1 MDKSEYR
8 TKIDEMREFIEVGRG
23 EEALETANAI
33 NWRKV
38 HNVNSLVSGSEI
50 YEACGK
56 YEEARDLLLLAHERS
71 PIGRNIIYNL
81 SMICLKLD
89 DLEGAESYCKQ
100 YVEIAPHDS
109 KKYLLRYHIA
119 VKKGADVT
127 VIIKILEQLKEA
139 DFTEEWG
146 YELAYLYHK
155 TGQKEKCVDVCNEII
170 LWFGEGVYVEH
181 ALELKLLYQP
191 LDKAQEEKYRHIQ
204 QRKDGITE
212 ISAGDTLLSGEIISK
227 TITIPSVELP
237 PERFNT
243 INLQAE
249 IKKSIDEIMNA
260 TEAGAVTEN
269 IQAIKSIAN
278 EVPYLRLSEAEIAK
292 VEQEAE
298 EEIKAMPK
306 DDTSINDR
314 YKSYLEEEYDGQISF
329 LVPANGVA
337 VEEEQVQGQMTI
349 DDIMEEWAKMARA
362 AEAALEE
369 ARVQELQEVKARALK
384 EANQVLSKLEEV
396 MSAEEPMAAM
406 VMENAKKDDYE
417 QTLKQMVDTE
427 VVETVKSQF
436 NIPKLDADGNED
448 GQVAIPVVHVQS
460 KLSDTIVKEAAIH
473 NTSSWNPPKL
483 EEPQASES
491 KPATPVVEEP
501 QTPEPKPVTPVAVE
515 SQIPSVS
522 TDPAEILKNAT
533 STVQQVEESLAGIQ
547 SAESLEEAS
556 ALMANVNEMLQK
568 EIDKLTA
575 AAANQ
580 EEVKDNPPAED
591 SKPVINID
599 KSIIEDEEPIAS
611 ADDKVKNNK
620 IIDPDA
626 KKAIPKE
633 LKALQPRVN
642 VDFDPKIELIPDDNE
657 DASSL
662 DPAIDNVS
670 MMLAL
675 DPVDDEIEEET
686 DDDSEK
692 ELLPLIDLEAVIAMT
707 EESESPLVRDP
718 VTPVEISEDANDHQ
732 EESSPA
738 EVTDSSADDIEPE
751 VAPEPVVEVV
761 TPEIEPLTVDQ
772 LHLSYAEKEIFSYFM
787 PIDGMEAQISNAM
800 VGAINHIERGQKK
813 SGHIVIEG
821 EAGTGKTQLATGL
834 VKALQSHIGR
844 PAGGI
849 GRISGDKINQK
860 DIRELFTKIVGGSL
874 VIESA
879 GRINRETAINLGLMM
894 NSDISGILVI
904 LEDNKK
910 GIEKAMNL
918 DPSFTK
924 MFTEKISI
932 PAFSIDDLVAF
943 AKQYAKEAGY
953 SIDEMGTLALYNRI
967 NSIGRYN
974 HTTSVSEVSEIM
986 DEAIESAEKVGFFAK
1001 HSSKRTDEEGL
1012 IILREKD
1019 FDDWS

>member
-1 MDKSEYR
+1 
-8 TKIDEMREFIEVGRG
+8 MREFIEVGRG

-119 VKKGADVT
+119 VKKGADVS

-146 YELAYLYHK
+146 YELAYLYHQ

-269 IQAIKSIAN
+269 IEAIKSIAN

-292 VEQEAE
+292 VEKEAE

-329 LVPANGVA
+329 LVPANGTA
-337 VEEEQVQGQMTI
+337 PEDEQVQGQMTI

-417 QTLKQMVDTE
+417 QSLKQMVDTE

-436 NIPKLDADGNED
+436 NIPKLNAEGHEE
-448 GQVAIPVVHVQS
+448 GQVSIPVVHATP
-460 KLSDTIVKEAAIH
+460 KLSDTIVKDPAIH
-473 NTSSWNPPKL
+473 NTASWNPPKL
-483 EEPQASES
+483 EN
-491 KPATPVVEEP
+491 PVA
-501 QTPEPKPVTPVAVE
+501 PEPEVPPQPDIKQVTPVTA
-515 SQIPSVS
+515 
-522 TDPAEILKNAT
+522 DPAQILKNAT

-556 ALMANVNEMLQK
+556 ALMANVNEMLQR

-580 EEVKDNPPAED
+580 EEVKDNPPIKET
-591 SKPVINID
+591 KPVINTD

-611 ADDKVKNNK
+611 FDEKIKANK

-626 KKAIPKE
+626 KKEVPKE

-642 VDFDPKIELIPDDNE
+642 VDFDPKIELIPDE
-657 DASSL
+657 DGEKSTI
-662 DPAIDNVS
+662 DPAIDNES
-670 MMLAL
+670 MILAL
-675 DPVDDEIEEET
+675 DPIDDEIEEEPE
-686 DDDSEK
+686 DDVEK

-718 VTPVEISEDANDHQ
+718 ITSVDITT
-732 EESSPA
+732 EEKPKEETA
-738 EVTDSSADDIEPE
+738 EPE
-751 VAPEPVVEVV
+751 SIDIKTEAPEPEVEVV
-761 TPEIEPLTVDQ
+761 TPVIDPLTVDQ
-772 LHLSYAEKEIFSYFM
+772 LKLSLAEKEIFSYFM
-787 PIDGMEAQISNAM
+787 PIEGMEAQISNAM

-821 EAGTGKTQLATGL
+821 EAGTGKTQLATGI

-918 DPSFTK
+918 DASFAR
-924 MFTEKISI
+924 MFTEKINI

-953 SIDEMGTLALYNRI
+953 SIDDMGTLALYNRI

-986 DEAIESAEKVGFFAK
+986 DEAIASAEKVGFFAK

-1019 FDDWS
+1019 FDD